1 MSSHRAEENEEE
13 EEEEEEEGTLV
24 SPRCSPPPFTD
35 GLTDI
40 YTYVCVWWC
49 RTEDND
55 QMKVIRLRFV
65 PDTGNDEV
73 DIDFLKQVGALDR
86 HLTS

>member
-1 MSSHRAEENEEE
+1 
-13 EEEEEEEGTLV
+13 
-24 SPRCSPPPFTD
+24 
-35 GLTDI
+35 
-40 YTYVCVWWC
+40 
-49 RTEDND
+49 
-55 QMKVIRLRFV
+55 MKVIRLRFV